1 MAVCSGSIKQFSLVV
16 IAFFVAFLIVTSPSA
31 TAKLVEAKGISAV
44 ADNNIV
50 EARKVALEKAKRA
63 AVEQV
68 VGTFVRSRTD
78 VNNYLLGKD
87 QIFSSTAGQIDEY
100 KIIYDGV
107 GDSEDI
113 YEVVITAD
121 VRVVVVHVAPPA
133 AAQPLGVLALEA
145 GARRRLSAL
154 VVGVQADRQP
164 P

>member
-1 MAVCSGSIKQFSLVV
+1 MVVCSGSIKQYSFVV
-16 IAFFVAFLIVTSPSA
+16 VTFFVALLSFVSPSV

-50 EARKVALEKAKRA
+50 EARKVALENAKRA

-113 YEVVITAD
+113 
-121 VRVVVVHVAPPA
+121 
-133 AAQPLGVLALEA
+133 
-145 GARRRLSAL
+145 
-154 VVGVQADRQP
+154 
-164 P
+164 